1 MTITR
6 HDAIVKAIVAAC
18 LTSPAL
24 AGGNVSDETTY
35 SELPEG
41 TAQAIEVSLLDSQPL
56 RVAYGRVEWQTTVR
70 VACKARDDRMGTNG
84 RASSLLG
91 ADVYERLRTEPT
103 LGGLA
108 DGIDPPRISPD
119 INFQATRLG
128 VLNLDFP
135 VRHST
140 DSRVLT

>member
-1 MTITR
+1 MSITR
-6 HDAIVKAIVAAC
+6 HDAIVKAIVSAC
-18 LTSPAL
+18 LASPAL
-24 AGGNVSDETTY
+24 AGGNVSEETTY

-41 TAQAIEVSLLDSQPL
+41 ITQAIEVSLQDSQPQ
-56 RVAYGRVEWQTTVR
+56 RVAYGKIEWLTIVR
-70 VACKARDDRMGTNG
+70 VACKARDDRMGTDG
-84 RASSLLG
+84 RPSSQIG
-91 ADVYERLRTEPT
+91 AAVCQRLRTEPT

-128 VLNLDFP
+128 VTNFDFP

-140 DSRVLT
+140 DSRLLT

>member
-1 MTITR
+1 MAITQ

-24 AGGNVSDETTY
+24 AGGKVSEESTY
-35 SELPEG
+35 AELPEG
-41 TAQAIEVSLLDSQPL
+41 TAQTIEVSLLDSQPQ
-56 RVAYGRVEWQTTVR
+56 RVVFGKVEWLTTVR
-70 VACKARDDRMGTNG
+70 VACKARDDRMGADG
-84 RASSLLG
+84 RPSSLLG
-91 ADVYERLRTEPT
+91 AAIYQRLRTEPT

-108 DGIDPPRISPD
+108 EGIDPPRISPD